1 MVKQVDFQAVVLAAG
16 KGSRMTEITAGKAK
30 CLLPIGNMP
39 MIWYPLKLLEEAG
52 FTEAIVIISESI
64 KSDFNNAVD
73 KMNLKLELDIVG
85 IPEFEDIGTAD
96 SLRYIHDKIHKDML
110 VITSDLIAN
119 INISETL
126 NLYRKNNASITAL
139 LLQNPKIPEDFIVPG
154 PKCKQK
160 PERDLIGIDN
170 ETGRIV
176 FLASASDF
184 EETINMS
191 HKLLKK
197 HSNFTVYSKLLDAHL
212 YVISKWILEFLLHH
226 K

>member
-1 MVKQVDFQAVVLAAG
+1 MKKIMDFQAVVLGAG
-16 KGSRMTEITAGKAK
+16 KGSRMTEITAGKPK

-39 MIWYPLKLLEEAG
+39 MIWFPLKLLEETG

-64 KSDFNNAVD
+64 KTEFNAAID
-73 KMNLKLELDIVG
+73 KMNLKLELEIVG
-85 IPEFEDIGTAD
+85 IPDTDDIGTAD
-96 SLRYIHDKIHKDML
+96 SLRYIHDKIHKDIL
-110 VITSDLIAN
+110 VISSDLIAN
-119 INISETL
+119 IDISETL
-126 NLYRKNNASITAL
+126 NLYRKNNASLTAL
-139 LLQNPKIPEDFIVPG
+139 LLQTPKIPEDFIIPG

-160 PERDLIGIDN
+160 PEKDLIGIDN

-197 HSNFTVYSKLLDAHL
+197 HTNFTVYSRLLDAHL
-212 YVISKWILEFLLHH
+212 YVISKWVLDFLVHN